1 MAPRKSVDGKA
12 FALAAGSVAGASA
25 TSASAVSRMDST
37 NLQKDPASDPSLG
50 YQLFNNAAQ
59 PTCAACHSLKAA
71 GANGV
76 VGPNLD
82 ELRPDTQRIRTAL
95 AQGVGAMP
103 AYADQL
109 TDAEVT
115 ALVAFITSSQ

>member
-1 MAPRKSVDGKA
+1 MAPEKSVGGNT
-12 FALAAGSVAGASA
+12 FALAAGSVAGSSA

-37 NLQKDPASDPSLG
+37 NLQKDPASEPSLG
-50 YQLFNNAAQ
+50 YQHFNNAVQ
-59 PTCAACHSLKAA
+59 PPCAACHSLKAA
-71 GANGV
+71 GAKGV

-82 ELRPDTQRIRTAL
+82 ELRPDAQRIRTAL

-109 TDAEVT
+109 SDAEVT
-115 ALVAFITSSQ
+115 ALVAFITSTQ